1 MSPAREA
8 RGMAADGVLERPA
21 VASHISS
28 FAVGFARCL
37 FGPQRELQVKICE
50 DILRSQH

>member
-8 RGMAADGVLERPA
+8 RGMVADGVLERPA
-21 VASHISS
+21 VASHIS

-37 FGPQRELQVKICE
+37 FGPQRELQVNICE
-50 DILRSQH
+50 NILRSQH